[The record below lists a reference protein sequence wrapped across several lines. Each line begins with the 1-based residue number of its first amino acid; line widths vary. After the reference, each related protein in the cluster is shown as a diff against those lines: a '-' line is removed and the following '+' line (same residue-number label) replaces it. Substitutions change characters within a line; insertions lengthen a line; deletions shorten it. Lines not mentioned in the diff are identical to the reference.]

1 MEIKTIAKIT
11 EANDAIAAG
20 IKSILRGKHVMAIN
34 LIGAPGA
41 GKTTLLER
49 LIPALEAEGFRSA
62 VIEGDMCTSADA
74 ERIGV
79 LGIPVVQ
86 INTQNM
92 GGACHLDANMIR
104 AALADLPLEGV
115 SFLFI
120 ENVGNLVCPAEFEVG
135 EELKAVVLSAPEGDD
150 KPAKYP
156 LAFSV
161 AKLLIVNKVDLIPY
175 TNFDLEKAKTAAR
188 LLNPDLEVFEVSAST
203 NLGMPYLVQWLLDY
217 RQKLFAAGES

>member
-1 MEIKTIAKIT
+1 MEVKTLTRIT

-20 IKSILRGKHVMAIN
+20 IKSILQNKKIMAIN
-34 LIGAPGA
+34 LIGAPGS
-41 GKTTLLER
+41 GKTTLLEH
-49 LIPALEAEGFRSA
+49 LIPALETEGQHCA

-86 INTQNM
+86 INTENM

-104 AALADLPLEGV
+104 AALGDLPLEGV

-120 ENVGNLVCPAEFEVG
+120 ENVGNLVCPAEFKVG
-135 EELKAVVLSAPEGDD
+135 EEMKAVVLSMPEGDD

-161 AKLLIVNKVDLIPY
+161 AKLLILNKVDLIPY
-175 TNFDLEKAKTAAR
+175 TEFDLEKAKVAAR
-188 LLNPDLEVFEVSAST
+188 RLNPDLEVFEISART
-203 NLGMPYLVQWLLDY
+203 NLGIPQLVRWLLNY
-217 RQKLFAAGES
+217 RQKMFAEGKN

>member
-1 MEIKTIAKIT
+1 MEVKTLTRIT

-20 IKSILRGKHVMAIN
+20 IKSILQGKKIMAIN
-34 LIGAPGA
+34 LIGAPGS
-41 GKTTLLER
+41 GKTTLLEH
-49 LIPALEAEGFRSA
+49 LIPALETEGLHCA

-86 INTQNM
+86 INTENM

-104 AALADLPLEGV
+104 AALGDLPLEGIA
-115 SFLFI
+115 FLFI

-135 EELKAVVLSAPEGDD
+135 EEMKAVVLSAPEGDD
-150 KPAKYP
+150 KPSKYP

-161 AKLLIVNKVDLIPY
+161 ARLMILNKVDLIPY
-175 TNFDLEKAKTAAR
+175 TNFNLEKAKVAAR
-188 LLNPDLEVFEVSAST
+188 RLNPDLQVFETSART
-203 NLGMPYLVQWLLDY
+203 NLGISQLARWLINY
-217 RQKLFAAGES
+217 RENIFVEGKS